1 MGWFSWLPGMSEKKE
16 EKPPEPLVLGAT
28 LSCIYGSQASYLD
41 LDTKGFDING
51 LPEACVEDCVVV
63 KNISPF
69 GKCHVGDM
77 CEYQIAIDGIWQNPE
92 PQKVL
97 KNGKEIITTKSILK
111 CKEASEPFTIKNSG
125 QDGVHAKDL
134 LLIHYME
141 DKHKDLYKILQD
153 QYGSLYLQ
161 GNYEEAI
168 EFLEERLVDNNGEM
182 EIINMYAPDNTEG
195 KLVLATLEKLLV
207 DCKTKAFEDFMEAL
221 EHTATENEM
230 TNFSGWDK
238 NYLNLTMIELIKQDC
253 KKTAER
259 IDNDPAYRAMEK
271 HKVFSSWGAESMN
284 TIAYTTVLTASAMA
298 GMNTGKGKTS
308 QESSNQKST
317 TQKSTDPKSTTQ
329 KSTIPAKVKDSKNV
343 STEGTGSKLDEIEVK
358 FKRNINHNS
367 EEFTRQLKAQEEG
380 MNKLTVD
387 EYLGNRGKYLAEGRS
402 AQGNAAQQVAREN
415 AYLEK
420 VRELR
425 VNGLSEE
432 AANISAKKWMDTQA
446 ALHNPDQIAGGNPF
460 NIGGMGDKNI
470 NSSIGAQWKYRINAV
485 DEQIQNATKGMTNA
499 ERASTYINVR
509 LKE

>member
-125 QDGVHAKDL
+125 QDGVHAKDIF
-134 LLIHYME
+134 LIHYME
-141 DKHKDLYKILQD
+141 EKHKDLYKILQD

-168 EFLEERLVDNNGEM
+168 EFLEERLVDNNGKM

-230 TNFSGWDK
+230 NNYSGWDK

-259 IDNDPAYRAMEK
+259 IENDPAYRAMEK

-308 QESSNQKST
+308 QESSDSKST
-317 TQKSTDPKSTTQ
+317 TQKSTT
-329 KSTIPAKVKDSKNV
+329 PAKVKDSKSV
-343 STEGTGSKLDEIEVK
+343 STEGTGNKKTNFEAENPMSGEKWNADFKSKYGKENVTWNTAANSMDDVLDMPSNV
-358 FKRNINHNS
+358 
-367 EEFTRQLKAQEEG
+367 TR
-380 MNKLTVD
+380 LTP
-387 EYLGNRGKYLAEGRS
+387 NQLAEMAKSEGWS
-402 AQGNAAQQVAREN
+402 VGPLGKGGKAGIPFEQGGGFSMHNED
-415 AYLEK
+415 AYIQYHPGGGHHGELPYYKISTGK
-420 VRELR
+420 VGTVR
-425 VNGLSEE
+425 
-432 AANISAKKWMDTQA
+432 
-446 ALHNPDQIAGGNPF
+446 
-460 NIGGMGDKNI
+460 
-470 NSSIGAQWKYRINAV
+470 Y
-485 DEQIQNATKGMTNA
+485 
-499 ERASTYINVR
+499 YINGEGVN
-509 LKE
+509 

>member
-41 LDTKGFDING
+41 LNTKGFDING
-51 LPEACVEDCVVV
+51 LPEACVEDCVVN
-63 KNISPF
+63 KNITPF
-69 GKCHVGDM
+69 GRCHVGDM

-125 QDGVHAKDL
+125 QDGVHAKDIF
-134 LLIHYME
+134 LIHYME
-141 DKHKDLYKILQD
+141 EKHKDLYKILQD

-259 IDNDPAYRAMEK
+259 IENDPAYRAMEK

-308 QESSNQKST
+308 QESSDSKST

-329 KSTIPAKVKDSKNV
+329 KSTTPAKVKDSKSV
-343 STEGTGSKLDEIEVK
+343 STEGTGKSIDKEVSYSRPSGFRKGVRDKVWDNAKEADGLVKDPLTGKTMKKSDPWDMGHKPGYEFRKHQVSAQERGISRGNFLDEY
-358 FKRNINHNS
+358 N
-367 EEFTRQLKAQEEG
+367 
-380 MNKLTVD
+380 
-387 EYLGNRGKYLAEGRS
+387 
-402 AQGNAAQQVAREN
+402 
-415 AYLEK
+415 
-420 VRELR
+420 
-425 VNGLSEE
+425 
-432 AANISAKKWMDTQA
+432 
-446 ALHNPDQIAGGNPF
+446 NPDHYRPELP
-460 NIGGMGDKNI
+460 
-470 NSSIGAQWKYRINAV
+470 SSNRSHRGE
-485 DEQIQNATKGMTNA
+485 DMTDL
-499 ERASTYINVR
+499 YFGP
-509 LKE
+509 

>member
-41 LDTKGFDING
+41 LNTKGFDING
-51 LPEACVEDCVVV
+51 LPEACVEDCVVN
-63 KNISPF
+63 KNITPF
-69 GKCHVGDM
+69 GRCHVGDM

-125 QDGVHAKDL
+125 QDGVHAKDIF
-134 LLIHYME
+134 LIHYME
-141 DKHKDLYKILQD
+141 EKHKDLYKILQD

-259 IDNDPAYRAMEK
+259 IENDPAYRAMEK

-298 GMNTGKGKTS
+298 GMNTGKGNTS
-308 QESSNQKST
+308 QKSSDSKST

-329 KSTIPAKVKDSKNV
+329 KSTTPAKVKDSKSV
-343 STEGTGSKLDEIEVK
+343 STEGAGQAKSPMFGDDWNTYFGE
-358 FKRNINHNS
+358 
-367 EEFTRQLKAQEEG
+367 
-380 MNKLTVD
+380 
-387 EYLGNRGKYLAEGRS
+387 KYG
-402 AQGNAAQQVAREN
+402 QGNVAWKPNTLNDVIQNPQRLYGATQSEVAN
-415 AYLEK
+415 MLGDGWTAGAYGSSK
-420 VRELR
+420 TGWKFT
-425 VNGLSEE
+425 NGDG
-432 AANISAKKWMDTQA
+432 MVFY
-446 ALHNPDQIAGGNPF
+446 HAGGGVHSGSYYGFSSGATGKVKIVGSDYIPLV
-460 NIGGMGDKNI
+460 GDK
-470 NSSIGAQWKYRINAV
+470 
-485 DEQIQNATKGMTNA
+485 ATVIYYNGGN
-499 ERASTYINVR
+499 
-509 LKE
+509 